1 MFDTWRDTEKTAKFI
16 NNIHLI
22 GEIYCIFASFLF
34 SSVCS
39 SWFRADFCFYGV
51 QFGIWSHLS
60 INIGRRALNH
70 IFLPAAHHYTRQR
83 ESVQLRLIKTS
94 SMQLNWIWSS
104 KLTYG
109 HILLIICTTTRK
121 IRCVCVN
128 CKSFSFI
135 GEGFLCWISI
145 VNF

>member
-104 KLTYG
+104 NAHTDTFCSSFVPRHVKFV
-109 HILLIICTTTRK
+109 
-121 IRCVCVN
+121 VCVN

-135 GEGFLCWISI
+135 GEGFLSWISI